1 MFRTILTALAVYW
14 VLVSAAAPAA
24 ASADKA
30 RGAAPDKRVN
40 CYVSILPQAFLVERV
55 GGSRV
60 EVRVMVG
67 PGQVPHTYEPTGRQ
81 LAELAESRVF
91 FSVGVAFEESLIP
104 RIKRNFGL
112 VKIVDSCAGIEKR
125 LMLEDGGHEKAG
137 TSGQT
142 GAAGSGGPSGDGHR
156 HGDYD
161 PHVWLA
167 PRMGAVMA
175 RNIRDALV
183 ALDPEGTDSYTANCQ
198 TLETELDSVDAEI
211 TGILR
216 SYEGRELYV
225 FHPAYGYFT
234 DAYGLIQVAIE
245 ENGAAPGP
253 KHLAEV
259 IDRARR
265 QGATTIFVQPQVSI
279 TFAETVAKAI
289 GGEVVSL
296 DPLSVEYTENLLLM
310 ARKIAESFDSEGK

>member
-1 MFRTILTALAVYW
+1 MFRMIQTALAVFT
-14 VLVSAAAPAA
+14 VLASAAAPAVPIANMGHA
-24 ASADKA
+24 AV
-30 RGAAPDKRVN
+30 PDERLN
-40 CYVSILPQAFLVERV
+40 CYVSILPQAYLVEKV

-81 LAELAESRVF
+81 LAELAKSRVF
-91 FSVGVAFEESLIP
+91 FAVGVAFEASLIP
-104 RIKRNFGL
+104 RIKRSFGS

-125 LMLEDGGHEKAG
+125 LMLEDGGHEQAG
-137 TSGQT
+137 TSAQT
-142 GAAGSGGPSGDGHR
+142 RSAGSGRDSGDPHR

-161 PHVWLA
+161 PHVWLS

-183 ALDPEGTDSYTANCQ
+183 SLDPEGADSYAANCQ
-198 TLETELDSVDAEI
+198 TLEAELDSVDARI
-211 TGILR
+211 TRLLR
-216 SYEGRELYV
+216 PYEGRELFV
-225 FHPAYGYFT
+225 FHPAYGYFA
-234 DAYGLIQVAIE
+234 DAYGLIQVAVE

-253 KHLAEV
+253 RHLAEV

-265 QGATTIFVQPQVSI
+265 QGARTIFVQPQVSI
-279 TFAETVAKAI
+279 AFAETVAKAI

-296 DPLSVEYTENLLLM
+296 DPLSAQYTENLVFM
-310 ARKIAESFDSEGK
+310 AREIAESFNGEGK